1 MSFFK
6 CIIRGFF
13 SITGQFFLLSIL
25 SGALKILT
33 ILNND
38 QESHYLSKEVHF
50 QNSSVACSNDLQSNK
65 LCFFKYVYFI
75 KNNQTSQ
82 SFVFMLDKYSLIS
95 GLVNRNDLKII
106 NLSAIKN
113 HPKMFMDIIMVDGTE
128 TANRIFSHL
137 IAAENIQIIR
147 KDNLEFR
154 SGHFISTPPKNINK
168 LLEVHTS
175 VFHQPIFVISRF
187 KCDNLMHVLH
197 DDLLPLFITYYHLCE
212 GDIDRCT
219 AHYQLF
225 LLDKCTSHEFLELY
239 KIFSVREP
247 LISADITGS
256 KSTHFSR
263 LKKILLFKT
272 LRAGLDTSSVWFNYG
287 FTDRQGPMKDV
298 KIDSVILEKFCNFII
313 QKLKIKVDFIPK
325 NQINIVILNRKINRK
340 IINILEL
347 KERVKTKSS
356 EIFQRK
362 ICVVET
368 DLFNNTVQNLI
379 TQILKADIIIG
390 MHSSTMIL
398 TIFNILKRRTLIFEL
413 FPFGIQPEYV
423 SFLYPLK
430 EILSPQ
436 IILKFW
442 KNQNEENSVTHPNN
456 DKLFGGLQHLPLSE
470 QKNII
475 ATKLI
480 PPVKCCHDPAYLF
493 RMYQDTRVGEKFL
506 KFYLSG
512 IQEFNDYA
520 GEKSKEKKWFFPTP
534 VFNVRCLFKNSEVL
548 IEWEPPKNTVFYT
561 VKYKIAISVQESN
574 LLAFIVDE
582 NKLIL
587 GSKYFESSKRPLKL
601 SIWIKS
607 VVLEYGEIDS
617 SDTYTVCAEE
627 DRMNDAKKLKRNS
640 QILLHL

>member
-6 CIIRGFF
+6 CIIQGFF

-25 SGALKILT
+25 SGALEILT
-33 ILNND
+33 IFNHD
-38 QESHYLSKEVHF
+38 QESHYPLKEVHF

-65 LCFFKYVYFI
+65 LCFFKDVYFI
-75 KNNQTSQ
+75 KNNQTSG
-82 SFVFMLDKYSLIS
+82 SFVFMLDKYSMIS
-95 GLVNRNDLKII
+95 GLGNRNDLKII

-113 HPKMFMDIIMVDGTE
+113 HPKMFMDIIMVDGAE

-137 IAAENIQIIR
+137 IAAENTQIIK
-147 KDNLEFR
+147 KDNLESR
-154 SGHFISTPPKNINK
+154 GGHFTSTPPKDINE
-168 LLEVHTS
+168 LLEVHIS

-187 KCDNLMHVLH
+187 KCDNLMHVFH
-197 DDLLPLFITYYHLCE
+197 DDLLPLFVTYHHLCD
-212 GDIDRCT
+212 GDIDRCI
-219 AHYQLF
+219 AHYRLF
-225 LLDKCTSHEFLELY
+225 LHDKCTSHKFFDLY
-239 KIFSVREP
+239 KIFSLREP
-247 LISADITGS
+247 LILSDITAS
-256 KSTHFSR
+256 KSTHFSQ
-263 LKKILLFKT
+263 LKKILLFRT
-272 LRAGLDTSSVWFNYG
+272 LRVGMDTSTVWFNYG
-287 FTDRQGPMKDV
+287 FTDQQGPMKDV

-347 KERVKTKSS
+347 KERIETKSS

-362 ICVVET
+362 IGVVET

-379 TQILKADIIIG
+379 TQILEADIIIG

-423 SFLYPLK
+423 SFLYPLRA
-430 EILSPQ
+430 IFNPQ

-475 ATKLI
+475 ATQLI
-480 PPVKCCHDPAYLF
+480 PSVKCCHDPAYLF
-493 RMYQDTRVGEKFL
+493 RMYQDTRVGEEFMR
-506 KFYLSG
+506 FYLSG

-520 GEKSKEKKWFFPTP
+520 EEKSKEKKWFFPTP
-534 VFNVRCLFKNSEVL
+534 VSNVQCLFKSSEVL
-548 IEWEPPKNTVFYT
+548 IEWEPPQNTVFYT
-561 VKYKIAISVQESN
+561 VKYEITISMQGSN

-601 SIWIKS
+601 SIWIKG
-607 VVLEYGEIDS
+607 VVLEYSEVDS
-617 SDTYTVCAEE
+617 SDTYTVCTEE
-627 DRMNDAKKLKRNS
+627 D
-640 QILLHL
+640 